1 VIRRLSAVSLV
12 AALVLTNGAA
22 GAASPYCATPREAEA
37 LRVRSLQNK
46 LMVAAL
52 MCDEQPRYDT
62 FIGQYGPA
70 LTAHGRVM
78 IDYFAKRHG
87 AKRVKRVMDDYVTA
101 QANVHSLDSM
111 ANRDEFCQKASA
123 TLDALLAGGDSHLTA
138 ASTEIP
144 NNRIEG
150 PLACLREGRD

>member
-1 VIRRLSAVSLV
+1 MGGPGS
-12 AALVLTNGAA
+12 GAA
-22 GAASPYCATPREAEA
+22 WAASPTCADAREGEA

-52 MCDEQPRYDT
+52 MCDEQARYDA
-62 FIGQYGPA
+62 FIRQYGTA

-78 IDYFAKRHG
+78 TDYFTKRHG

-111 ANRDEFCQKASA
+111 TSRVEFCQKASA
-123 TLDALLAGGDSHLTA
+123 TLDALLSGDASQLVA
-138 ASTEIP
+138 ASAEIA
-144 NNRIEG
+144 NDRVEG
-150 PLACLREGRD
+150 PLACLRESRD